1 MAPRTIETI
10 PRSGLRNLVTS
21 HAAHITNVKSV
32 SSYSWIET
40 PTPTIAV
47 PGSPAL
53 WSPPVTD
60 IQLRKDSGV
69 YNIAENAVRLPDS
82 PLAPIFSAIFTTNP
96 SFNIRSI
103 DVISDRNNIRKLLSF
118 INPVSMANGSPGESF
133 TIKLELV
140 RNTLLM
146 CRHETATTRYI
157 GPHESRGY
165 GHEFEKAYTTNQIEG
180 SAGHFRIISYRF
192 CGMNLMIRHETDGFV
207 SPSKQ
212 VGYADRSYFVSQHPR
227 NEAAPPAVGSGHH
240 PQMVTV
246 LQKGKTIPLESV
258 LEIKTRAMTRSLHFA
273 EVAPQLW
280 VSQTPKL
287 VRAYHDRGCF
297 RKQQVEDVSGEVQQ
311 WERENQG
318 SLRTL
323 GALIGKIITVMKGC
337 GGCGTL
343 RYDVATASLI
353 ISRDEGGSGMLPEDL
368 YARWDD

>member
-1 MAPRTIETI
+1 MAPLTIETI
-10 PRSGLRNLVTS
+10 PRSGLQNLVTS
-21 HAAHITNVKSV
+21 DAAHITKVKSV

-47 PGSPAL
+47 PGSPPL

-60 IQLRKDSGV
+60 VQLRKDSGL
-69 YNIAENAVRLPDS
+69 YNIAENAVRLPDR

-118 INPVSMANGSPGESF
+118 IDPISMTNGSPGESF

-157 GPHESRGY
+157 GPHEFRGY
-165 GHEFEKAYTTNQIEG
+165 GREFEKAYTTNQIEG

-212 VGYADRSYFVSQHPR
+212 VGYAERSYSVFQHSR
-227 NEAAPPAVGSGHH
+227 NEAASPAVGSGHL
-240 PQMVTV
+240 QMVTV
-246 LQKGKTIPLESV
+246 LQKGKTIPLESI
-258 LEIKTRAMTRSLHFA
+258 LEIKTRALTRSLHFA
-273 EVAPQLW
+273 EIAPQLW

-318 SLRTL
+318 NLRTL
-323 GALIGKIITVMKGC
+323 GALIGKIMAVMKGC

-353 ISRDEGGSGMLPEDL
+353 ISRDEGGSGMLPKDL
-368 YARWDD
+368 YSRWDD

>member
-1 MAPRTIETI
+1 MAPLTIETI
-10 PRSGLRNLVTS
+10 PRSGLPSLVTS
-21 HAAHITNVKSV
+21 DAAHITNVKSV

-47 PGSPAL
+47 PGSPPL
-53 WSPPVTD
+53 WSPPATD
-60 IQLRKDSGV
+60 VQLRKDSG
-69 YNIAENAVRLPDS
+69 L
-82 PLAPIFSAIFTTNP
+82 AIFTTNP

-118 INPVSMANGSPGESF
+118 INPIFNRDGEPF
-133 TIKLELV
+133 TIS
-140 RNTLLM
+140 NTLLM
-146 CRHETATTRYI
+146 CRHETAATEYI
-157 GPHESRGY
+157 GPHEFRGY

-192 CGMNLMIRHETDGFV
+192 CGMNFMIRHETDGFV
-207 SPSKQ
+207 SVSPSKQ
-212 VGYADRSYFVSQHPR
+212 VGYAERPYFVSQHSR
-227 NEAAPPAVGSGHH
+227 NEVASPAVGSGHL
-240 PQMVTV
+240 QMVTV
-246 LQKGKTIPLESV
+246 LKKGKTVPLESI
-258 LEIKTRAMTRSLHFA
+258 LEIKTRALTRSLHFA

-287 VRAYHDRGCF
+287 VRAHHDRGCF
-297 RKQQVEDVSGEVQQ
+297 REQQVEDVSDEVQQ

-318 SLRTL
+318 TLRTL
-323 GALIGKIITVMKGC
+323 GALIGKIIAVMKGC

-368 YARWDD
+368 YSRWDD

>member
-21 HAAHITNVKSV
+21 NAAHITNVKSV

-53 WSPPVTD
+53 WSPPATD

-96 SFNIRSI
+96 SFNMRSI

-118 INPVSMANGSPGESF
+118 INPVSSRDGESF

-146 CRHETATTRYI
+146 CRHETAATEYI
-157 GPHESRGY
+157 GPHEFRGY

-323 GALIGKIITVMKGC
+323 GALIGKIIAVMKGC

-353 ISRDEGGSGMLPEDL
+353 ISRDEGGSGMLPEYL
-368 YARWDD
+368 YARWDG